1 MAPGDNRPHPEGLT
15 MTSYT
20 VGADALSRPR
30 VLSELVAPKLPA
42 AVRAAVLVAA
52 GAGFVGLLAQ
62 LSIKLPNTP
71 VPVTGQTFGV
81 LLVGAV
87 LGWQQAALS
96 MGLYLVAGGL
106 GVPWFANAGHGW
118 GGPSFG
124 YVIGFLVAA
133 TVVGFLAS
141 RGGDRTVV
149 RTVATMVVGT
159 LIIYAIG
166 VPWLAH
172 QIHVPFTKAWHLG
185 ARPFFVGDAIKIGL
199 AAGVLPGAWAL
210 VRKVR
215 D

>member
-1 MAPGDNRPHPEGLT
+1 VEGLT

-20 VGADALSRPR
+20 VGADALRRPR
-30 VLSELVAPKLPA
+30 VLSDFVAPRVPA
-42 AVRAAVLVAA
+42 AVRAAVLVVA
-52 GAGFVGLLAQ
+52 GAGLVGLLAQ
-62 LSIKLPNTP
+62 LSIPLPNTP

-81 LLVGAV
+81 LTVGAV
-87 LGWQQAALS
+87 LGWQQAAMS

-106 GVPWFANAGHGW
+106 GVPWFAKGGHGF
-118 GGPSFG
+118 GGASFG

-133 TVVGFLAS
+133 TVVGLIAS

-149 RTVATMVVGT
+149 RTVATMAVGT
-159 LIIYAIG
+159 LIIYAVG

-172 QIHVPFTKAWHLG
+172 QLHVPFTKAWSLG

-199 AAGVLPGAWAL
+199 AAGVLPGAWAV

-215 D
+215 GDS